1 MTRILIVEDEE
12 PVRSMLHQLFKM
24 YGYECIVAADATEGR
39 EYLQK
44 SDFDLIL
51 SDLNMPGESGLQ
63 FLQHALAEKPGL
75 RTILYTGYDHPEVE
89 ERALEIG
96 VSDYLTK
103 PFSLHTL
110 LARVAE
116 VLKRQ

>member
-12 PVRSMLHQLFKM
+12 PVRSMLYQLFDM
-24 YGYECIVAADATEGR
+24 YGYECVVAADAAEGR
-39 EYLQK
+39 ESLK
-44 SDFDLIL
+44 MDDFDLIL

-63 FLQHALAEKPGL
+63 FLQYALSQNPGL
-75 RTILYTGYDHPEVE
+75 RTILYTGYDHPEVV
-89 ERALEIG
+89 ERVLEIG
-96 VSDYLTK
+96 ISDYLTK